1 MILNKNL
8 YNPYI
13 RVSDSTPR
21 VMTDVIIALIPAI
34 IMSYLAYGFFPIM
47 VIMIAIGSAV
57 LAEYL
62 FSYIFFRDTK
72 SVADGSA
79 VITGILMAFTTGPFT
94 PLYVVA
100 FGAAAGVIF
109 GKLMWGGLGR
119 NRFNPALVGR
129 EFMTIFFPAIML
141 SGAIWQDSSL
151 KNVES
156 INIFNNEFYNGIFY
170 EVSGAIGEYS
180 PFFLIVGG
188 LFLLYRHRISWHIPF
203 GMLTAFA
210 ILLFF
215 VSDTIAQFSFGGLF
229 LGAIYMAT
237 DMPTS
242 TSTNWGKVYYG
253 VMIGVVCVLCLTNG
267 ADKGYFSY
275 SILIMNGFVRPLNWI
290 FRPRVW
296 GNDWDWFNRAWQL
309 LVITAAIFVVSFI
322 VIWLDNN
329 DWIMYPVLGFIA
341 YTIIRFVMNRMKRV

>member
-1 MILNKNL
+1 MILNKKL

-13 RVSDSTPR
+13 RVNDSTPR

-34 IMSYLAYGFFPIM
+34 IMSYIAYGFFPVM

-72 SVADGSA
+72 SIADGSA

-129 EFMTIFFPAIML
+129 EFMTIFFPTIML

-151 KNVES
+151 KNIES
-156 INIFNNEFYNGIFY
+156 INIFNNEFYDGIFY

-242 TSTNWGKVYYG
+242 TSTNWGKVYHG
-253 VMIGVVCVLCLTNG
+253 IMIGVVCVLCLTNG

-309 LVITAAIFVVSFI
+309 LAISAAILVVSFI

-341 YTIIRFVMNRMKRV
+341 YTIIRFVMNGMKRV